1 MYDKKYF
8 RFLILTVSA
17 VLLCFSLHISVSSD
31 TFYDDDGYL
40 TFENPSYNS
49 SFAYYNPSSSPVV
62 PENFSGI
69 PSGYVLC
76 AYSVNSNSSRSSWYY
91 CDPAKIPFQCY
102 LNSSGQISFG
112 NSNSSL
118 GLSQLNGFEIVNNIS
133 SSGVLSYRSS
143 GSFGFYSF
151 GLNTRLTV
159 FYPVYNSSGDIVRPE
174 GQVNFVLNTAV
185 INYRL
190 VFNSSINSGDASS
203 VSYYMFPASAPIS
216 GGSTSSLVSPTPQN
230 QLTTQQQENFLLRGF
245 KLVTYGIDDLI
256 IDLSSSETSLSVS
269 SSARSSNVFNPD
281 SYNLSYEYLGSG
293 RLFPSGDS
301 SITPSGSI
309 SIKDILGNHSGV
321 YSYQQLKLVAV
332 CTSENR
338 SFIATFDFNPSAING
353 GSPVAPSTLE
363 PSVTYPT
370 FDDAQSDF
378 KDFADYMKNLYET
391 QNTNDKRNMN
401 NLLAM
406 LNAMP
411 WTNFVSGGVSAGL
424 DGWTPRLA
432 MELDDI
438 FGNLF
443 DAWTNPSQEDLENL
457 MDDLQDERDNLRSKL
472 AFVDDVKTEVLFVHT
487 SILESGTT
495 PPKFKVPLSAFWSG
509 GSSSSNDAV
518 VIIDFESIPAIVITS
533 IKNIITVFLSLS
545 VVVYIWRTLPAT
557 IGNMPSDK

>member
-190 VFNSSINSGDASS
+190 VFNSSINSGDAS
-203 VSYYMFPASAPIS
+203 
-216 GGSTSSLVSPTPQN
+216 
-230 QLTTQQQENFLLRGF
+230 
-245 KLVTYGIDDLI
+245 
-256 IDLSSSETSLSVS
+256 
-269 SSARSSNVFNPD
+269 
-281 SYNLSYEYLGSG
+281 
-293 RLFPSGDS
+293 
-301 SITPSGSI
+301 
-309 SIKDILGNHSGV
+309 
-321 YSYQQLKLVAV
+321 
-332 CTSENR
+332 CC
-338 SFIATFDFNPSAING
+338 
-353 GSPVAPSTLE
+353 
-363 PSVTYPT
+363 
-370 FDDAQSDF
+370 
-378 KDFADYMKNLYET
+378 
-391 QNTNDKRNMN
+391 
-401 NLLAM
+401 
-406 LNAMP
+406 
-411 WTNFVSGGVSAGL
+411 
-424 DGWTPRLA
+424 
-432 MELDDI
+432 
-438 FGNLF
+438 
-443 DAWTNPSQEDLENL
+443 
-457 MDDLQDERDNLRSKL
+457 
-472 AFVDDVKTEVLFVHT
+472 
-487 SILESGTT
+487 
-495 PPKFKVPLSAFWSG
+495 
-509 GSSSSNDAV
+509 
-518 VIIDFESIPAIVITS
+518 
-533 IKNIITVFLSLS
+533 
-545 VVVYIWRTLPAT
+545 
-557 IGNMPSDK
+557 